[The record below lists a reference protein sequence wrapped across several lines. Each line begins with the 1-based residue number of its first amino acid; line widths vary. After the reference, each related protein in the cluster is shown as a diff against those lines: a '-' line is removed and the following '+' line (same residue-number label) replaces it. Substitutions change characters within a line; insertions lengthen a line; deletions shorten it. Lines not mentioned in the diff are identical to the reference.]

1 MDRARVMMEPFRNP
15 GGEICFDE
23 TVVYGF
29 LSALL
34 FLQALTLM
42 WFWMICKVAVKVL
55 KGGKADDVRSDD
67 EEEPEDM
74 EVDIRNVE
82 DAHGAHPPTPAQTP
96 GVEMGDPMLAT
107 GVKGRTGDKRRSG
120 KKSVSSSASGVDRKE
135 LLGRIGCDKGL

>member
-1 MDRARVMMEPFRNP
+1 MMEPFRNP
-15 GGEICFDE
+15 GGEICFDK
-23 TVVYGF
+23 TVLCGF

-67 EEEPEDM
+67 EEEAEDV

-82 DAHGAHPPTPAQTP
+82 DAHGAHSPTPAATP
-96 GVEMGDPMLAT
+96 SVEQSDPMLGA
-107 GVKGRTGDKRRSG
+107 GVKGRTNSKRRSG
-120 KKSVSSSASGVDRKE
+120 KKPVSSSASGVDRKE